1 MSVINYVINQVLPMK
16 KIILIAALILAVW
29 NYFEEQKPA
38 AENRGGLMS
47 YFVQTVHGKVVQKKP
62 EFHCDG
68 RLYCPQMKSRAEA
81 EFFLEFCPGT
91 YLDDNKNGIPC
102 ENDPRF

>member
-1 MSVINYVINQVLPMK
+1 MK

-29 NYFEEQKPA
+29 NYFEEQKPTP
-38 AENRGGLMS
+38 ENRSGLLS
-47 YFVQTVHGKVVQKKP
+47 YFVQSVQGTVVQKKP
-62 EFHCDG
+62 EFQCDG

-91 YLDDNKNGIPC
+91 YLDDNNNGIPC